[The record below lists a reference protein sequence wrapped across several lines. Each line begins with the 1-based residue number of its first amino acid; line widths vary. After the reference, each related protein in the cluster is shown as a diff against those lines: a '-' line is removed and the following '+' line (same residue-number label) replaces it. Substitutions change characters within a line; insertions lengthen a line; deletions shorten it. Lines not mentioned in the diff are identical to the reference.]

1 MTLSPTQI
9 RFAAWSAMAVL
20 GGWLLAVLAPVL
32 SPFILGAV
40 LAYVLLPL
48 VDRCAR
54 WGWPRWA
61 GATLAL
67 FLVVLVFMAVVL
79 LIVPVITQQ
88 IPLLREQIPS
98 LLERFN
104 AVLLPLAQQWG
115 WSLQIDV
122 AIVRDWLTKLVSGH
136 ESELFEHVF
145 SSLRIGGSALMAVL
159 GNLVLAP
166 MVAFYLLVDWQ
177 GLMGRLRQLVP
188 PRWLAGI
195 DGFLTETDAVLGEY
209 LRGQLL
215 VMAALAV
222 FYSAGLALVGL
233 DLALAIGVFT
243 GLAVFVPYIGF
254 GVGVVLGTL
263 AALLEFQSLTGVLA
277 VWVVLGVGQF
287 LESFVLTPRLLGERI
302 GLHPLVVI
310 FALMAFG
317 HLFGFVGVLVA
328 LPISAVL
335 LVVLRLAVRRYR
347 DSDLYTDGHSPST
360 QDTPR

>member
-9 RFAAWSAMAVL
+9 RFAAWSALAVL

-40 LAYVLLPL
+40 LAYALLPL
-48 VDRCAR
+48 VDRWSR
-54 WGWPRWA
+54 WGLPRWA
-61 GATLAL
+61 GAALAL
-67 FLVVLVFMAVVL
+67 LMVALLFLAVVL
-79 LIVPVITQQ
+79 MIVPVITQQ
-88 IPLLREQIPS
+88 IPLLQEQIPN
-98 LLERFN
+98 LLESAN
-104 AVLLPLAQQWG
+104 AVLVPLAQQWG
-115 WSLQIDV
+115 LPVQIDV
-122 AIVRDWLTKLVSGH
+122 AMVRNWLSQSISGN
-136 ESELFEHVF
+136 ETEWFERVF

-188 PRWLAGI
+188 PRWLTGI
-195 DGFLTETDAVLGEY
+195 DGFLSETDAVLGEY

-254 GVGVVLGTL
+254 GVGLVLGVL
-263 AALLEFQSLTGVLA
+263 AAVLEFQSWSGVLA
-277 VWVVLGVGQF
+277 VCLVFGIGQT
-287 LESFVLTPRLLGERI
+287 LESLVLTPRMLGERI

-310 FALMAFG
+310 FSLMAFG

-328 LPISAVL
+328 LPVSAVL

-347 DSDLYTDGHSPST
+347 GSDLYTDAAE
-360 QDTPR
+360 QDLPR